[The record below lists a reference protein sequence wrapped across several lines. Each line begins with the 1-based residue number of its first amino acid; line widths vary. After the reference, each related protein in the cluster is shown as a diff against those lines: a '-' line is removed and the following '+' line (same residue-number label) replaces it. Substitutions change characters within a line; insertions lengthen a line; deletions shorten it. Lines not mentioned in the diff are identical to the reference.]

1 MFAFKSGKQASI
13 MKKIR
18 YRSSLIFFAVLLLS
32 LSNLNAQKKQ
42 SPFVVNLSEDGSQYI
57 KFGMNLQVWGRYSE
71 LNPGSKIG
79 TDEVNQTYDIVI
91 RRLRL
96 QAMGML
102 TENIF
107 FHLQLGQNNINF
119 QQNSGPS
126 NAPLSIMDA
135 LGEYHFNDKLHIG
148 GGLTAWGAGTTRYS
162 ANSSSSHLTLDT
174 PMYQQFIN
182 TSSTFGNRNLSIYA
196 KGDLGKFNY
205 RAAITNP
212 YKNSVN
218 NLGINSTLSTE
229 TPRAQYSGILTY
241 SFFEKESLEDPYHK
255 GTYLGTKKVFNLALG
270 YMTQAKAMWHLTADD
285 KIAHD
290 DMSVLGFD
298 VFYDSPINDKGA
310 AITAYASYNNNNYGR
325 NYIQSVST
333 PNPAV
338 GDNGL
343 INGSGAGFIGVGT
356 GNIYYGQFGYLFAK
370 SSNTAKKGRF
380 QPYVAAQ
387 VAALEALDTPMT
399 MYEIGANYYTTGT
412 FGPKFS
418 LNYQNRAIYDNSL
431 IGKYKQSDRLGTVV
445 LQCQVSF

>member
-1 MFAFKSGKQASI
+1 MKLHYCKNSLILLVLFLFAAFK
-13 MKKIR
+13 M
-18 YRSSLIFFAVLLLS
+18 
-32 LSNLNAQKKQ
+32 NAQKNK
-42 SPFVVNLSEDGSQYI
+42 SPFVVNLSKDGSQYI

-71 LNPGSKIG
+71 LNEGSKVG
-79 TDEVNQTYDIVI
+79 TNEVDDTYDIVI

-126 NAPLSIMDA
+126 NAPLSVLDA
-135 LGEYHFNDKLHIG
+135 LGEYHFSSKLHIG
-148 GGLTAWGAGTTRYS
+148 GGLTSWGAGTTRYS
-162 ANSSSSHLTLDT
+162 ANSSATQLTLDT
-174 PMYQQFIN
+174 PMYQQITN

-196 KGDLGKFNY
+196 KGYLGNFNY

-212 YKNSVN
+212 YRNTSN
-218 NLGINSTLSTE
+218 NLGFNSTLSTE

-241 SFFEKESLEDPYHK
+241 AFLEKESIEDAYHR
-255 GTYLGTKKVFNLALG
+255 GTYLGTKKVFNVALG
-270 YMTQAKAMWHLTADD
+270 YMTEVKAMWHLTPDAT
-285 KIAHD
+285 IAYD
-290 DMSVLGFD
+290 DMKVLGLD

-310 AITAYASYNNNNYGR
+310 AITAYAAYNNNNYGK

-338 GDNGL
+338 GDNTL

-356 GNIYYGQFGYLFAK
+356 GNIYYAQLGYLFAK
-370 SSNTAKKGRF
+370 PSNEAKKGRF
-380 QPYVAAQ
+380 QPYVATQ
-387 VAALEALDTPMT
+387 IAALEALDTPMT

-418 LNYQNRAIYDNSL
+418 LNYQNRAVYDKSL
-431 IGKYKQSDRLGTVV
+431 TGKYTQSDRLGMVV